1 MTFKSIEYRAHNG
14 YDTEAAS
21 DEAAIPADAQGESL
35 TVQSHAED
43 ADINVMLKR
52 FGVLGR
58 MPESVRVPEYGDFTQ
73 VGDFR
78 SALHAVMDA
87 QDEFMKLPPR
97 LRAELN
103 NDPQEFLKFVQDP
116 ANLDRMREMGLA
128 VKQEKSDGKAGVDV
142 GAPGGAAG
150 GGAAGNAGAVGGSA

>member
-1 MTFKSIEYRAHNG
+1 MTFKPIEYRAHNG

-21 DEAAIPADAQGESL
+21 DEAAIPAEEQGESL
-35 TVQSHAED
+35 TVQAHAED

-87 QDEFMKLPPR
+87 QDEFMKLPPK

-128 VKQEKSDGKAGVDV
+128 VKQEKADGKAGFDA

-150 GGAAGNAGAVGGSA
+150 GDAAGNAGAVGGGA